1 MKTGLVLE
9 GGGLRVLFSVGI
21 MDVMMDHGIRF
32 DGIIGV
38 SAGAAM
44 VAAVT
49 LASRDSFES
58 KNIVVVL
65 ADAINNYISEL

>member
-1 MKTGLVLE
+1 MAKLVAQNEGLP
-9 GGGLRVLFSVGI
+9 
-21 MDVMMDHGIRF
+21 
-32 DGIIGV
+32 IGV

-49 LASRDSFES
+49 LASRDSFEG

>member
-1 MKTGLVLE
+1 MYDSSLVDEVFDIEDEDAWDMAKLVAQNEGLP
-9 GGGLRVLFSVGI
+9 
-21 MDVMMDHGIRF
+21 
-32 DGIIGV
+32 IGV